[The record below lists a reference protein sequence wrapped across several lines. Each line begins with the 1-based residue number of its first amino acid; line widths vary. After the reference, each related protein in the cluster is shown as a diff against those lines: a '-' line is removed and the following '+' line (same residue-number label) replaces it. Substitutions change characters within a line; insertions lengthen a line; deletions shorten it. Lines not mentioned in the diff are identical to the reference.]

1 MTTQAKVTRD
11 FRYDVTLGRTN
22 LSGIGF
28 RNPVDLALAKGGNIY
43 VINRANEA
51 QPFGTRI
58 SWLDIN
64 QDFHGEFGQRGTE
77 DGQFIW
83 PLSIAVAPDDRVFVA
98 DEWLSRIVIFSREGQ
113 LHGTW

>member
-1 MTTQAKVTRD
+1 MTAQAKVTRS
-11 FRYDVTLGRTN
+11 FRYETTLGRTN

-28 RNPVDLALAKGGNIY
+28 RNPVDLALARDGDIY

-64 QDFHGEFGQRGTE
+64 QNFHGEFGQRGTE

-83 PLSIAVAPDDRVFVA
+83 PLSITVAPDDRVFIA
-98 DEWLSRIVIFSREGQ
+98 DEWLSRIAIFGREGQ
-113 LHGTW
+113 TQG